1 MKDVYYDFKSKGGEN
16 NFKRCKR
23 YDSWRNNWFIPDEK
37 IKEAVKNV
45 YDAAYKKGLMI
56 GAYSIST
63 IVLRKLKGSKN
74 PALAVANTI
83 KFLKSNKHI
92 ESYDKQQ
99 KEIIEKGF

>member
-1 MKDVYYDFKSKGGEN
+1 
-16 NFKRCKR
+16 
-23 YDSWRNNWFIPDEK
+23 
-37 IKEAVKNV
+37 
-45 YDAAYKKGLMI
+45 MI

-74 PALAVANTI
+74 SALAVANTI

>member
-1 MKDVYYDFKSKGGEN
+1 MSIMTLNRKVVKIISKDVNDMTVEEII
-16 NFKRCKR
+16 
-23 YDSWRNNWFIPDEK
+23 DSFPDEK

-45 YDAAYKKGLMI
+45 YNAAYKKGLMI